1 MNRFRVRRRFDRR
14 FFTRTAS
21 RTKDVNLGIV
31 NYRGG
36 IRL

>member
-1 MNRFRVRRRFDRR
+1 MNRFRVRRRSDRR
-14 FFTRTAS
+14 FFARTAS
-21 RTKDVNLGIV
+21 RTKDVNLGVV